1 MATISPEIISD
12 TTRASKSINVTIT
25 ATPGTGMPPEIIS
38 SVTATLDAI
47 EPGVTITS
55 RASSVSIVGTY
66 KDPFEDFLTY
76 VERGSSNLL
85 ETPKVVKG
93 ISNLPPQKDF
103 YELNQDRNRLIT
115 KTYTITVN
123 FESGAPQ
130 TFTLTQDILNDL
142 EGMRSFV
149 SSYYE

>member
-1 MATISPEIISD
+1 MATISPEIIPD
-12 TTRASKSINVTIT
+12 TTRAVKSINIVVT
-25 ATPGTGMPPEIIS
+25 ATPVIGQIIL
-38 SVTATLDAI
+38 SVNATLDSI
-47 EPGVTITS
+47 EPDVKITS
-55 RASSVSIVGTY
+55 GETSVSIVGTY

-85 ETPKVVKG
+85 ETPKTVEG

-103 YELNQDRNRLIT
+103 YELNQDRKRLAVR
-115 KTYTITVN
+115 TYTITVN
-123 FESGAPQ
+123 FMSGPAE
-130 TFTLTQDILNDL
+130 TFILTHDILNDL

>member
-1 MATISPEIISD
+1 MATILPETIPD
-12 TTRASKSINVTIT
+12 TTRSAKAINITVTV
-25 ATPGTGMPPEIIS
+25 TPGMGETILSIG
-38 SVTATLDAI
+38 ATLDST
-47 EPGVTITS
+47 EPGIKITS
-55 RASSVSIVGTY
+55 GETSVSIVGTY

-85 ETPKVVKG
+85 ETPKTVKG

-103 YELNQDRNRLIT
+103 YDLNQDKNKTAVR
-115 KTYTITVN
+115 TYTITVN
-123 FESGAPQ
+123 FMSGPAG
-130 TFTLTQDILNDL
+130 TFTLTHNILNDL

>member
-1 MATISPEIISD
+1 MATILPETIPD
-12 TTRASKSINVTIT
+12 TTRAAKSINVIIT
-25 ATPGTGMPPEIIS
+25 ATPGMGENIL
-38 SVTATLDAI
+38 SVGATLDST
-47 EPGVTITS
+47 EPGIKITS
-55 RASSVSIVGTY
+55 GETSVSIVGTY

-85 ETPKVVKG
+85 ETPKTVKG
-93 ISNLPPQKDF
+93 ISNLPPKKDF
-103 YELNQDRNRLIT
+103 YELNQDKNKIVV

-123 FESGAPQ
+123 FMSGPAE
-130 TFTLTQDILNDL
+130 TFILTHNILNDL